1 MQKFLNVHLCTLE
14 NFIIFYY
21 KRKKKII
28 LKRKKCSH
36 FLALKCKN
44 LEKM

>member
-21 KRKKKII
+21 KRKGKII
-28 LKRKKCSH
+28 LKRKKVPVFSP
-36 FLALKCKN
+36 
-44 LEKM
+44 KM